1 MAADGPS
8 DWTAGEPMI
17 TPGATVNSRTV
28 TFGDLPP
35 HTSALDWIRDLGFT
49 GAKEGCAEGECGAC
63 AILVARPSTTG
74 DNTTEWVCINA
85 CLIPAASLEGQDVLT
100 AEGLGSP
107 DDLHPVQR
115 EMALR
120 GGSQCGYCTP
130 GFVCSMAA
138 EYYRAGRAADAHPGA
153 ADEPEHGANGF
164 DLHAM
169 SGDDAAARGTG
180 RSGMLPTSWA
190 SPLPT
195 IRSRSANPRLHRF
208 RQPPESPTTA
218 RSTCDQPT

>member
-1 MAADGPS
+1 
-8 DWTAGEPMI
+8 MI
-17 TPGATVNSRTV
+17 TPDATVNGRTV
-28 TFGDLPP
+28 AFGNLPT

-49 GAKEGCAEGECGAC
+49 GAKEGCAEGSGGVRDPGRDRAPPATTRRSGSASMPASSRGESRGARR
-63 AILVARPSTTG
+63 AHRR
-74 DNTTEWVCINA
+74 
-85 CLIPAASLEGQDVLT
+85 
-100 AEGLGSP
+100 GLGFP

-153 ADEPEHGANGF
+153 PDEPEHGANGF

-169 SGDDAAARGTG
+169 MATSAAVRGTG
-180 RSGMLPTSWA
+180 RSGMLPTPWA
-190 SPLPT
+190 SLLPT
-195 IRSRSANPRLHRF
+195 IRSRSATSRLHPF
-208 RQPPESPTTA
+208 RQPPESPITA
-218 RSTCDQPT
+218 RSMYGPPT